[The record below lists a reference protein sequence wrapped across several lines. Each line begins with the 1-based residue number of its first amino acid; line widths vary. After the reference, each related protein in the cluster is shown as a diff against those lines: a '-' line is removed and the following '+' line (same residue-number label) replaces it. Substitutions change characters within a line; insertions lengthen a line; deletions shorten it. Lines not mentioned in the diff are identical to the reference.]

1 MKTIEIIGH
10 KRANLGK
17 RDSKSLRLEAK
28 VPGVMYGGNEQVHFY
43 TYMSLLQNLV
53 YVADAQFVILNLEG
67 TEYRCILQD
76 IQFHP
81 VSEMILHIDMLQI
94 FDDKKIVMDVP
105 VITKG
110 NSPGVAMGGLLSI
123 KVRKL
128 PVKAYPANMPESLQV
143 DLSTLNLKDIVRVKN
158 LKNDSKFEI
167 LKVDGFPI
175 VSVDLSR
182 ALKSAASKE
191 GKS

>member
-17 RDSKSLRLEAK
+17 RNSKDLRLEAK
-28 VPGVMYGGNEQVHFY
+28 VPGVLYGGKEQIHFH
-43 TYMSLLQNLV
+43 TYMALLKGLV
-53 YVADAQFVILNLEG
+53 YNTDAQFVNLNIDGIEF
-67 TEYRCILQD
+67 RCILQE

-81 VSEMILHIDMLQI
+81 VSDMILHVDFLQI
-94 FDDKKIVMDVP
+94 FDDKKITMDIP
-105 VITKG
+105 VVTVG
-110 NSPGVAMGGLLSI
+110 SSPGVAMGGLLSI

-128 PVKAYPANMPESLQV
+128 PLRAFPKNMPESLQV
-143 DLSTLNLKDIVRVKN
+143 DLSNLNLKDIVRVKDI
-158 LKNDSKFEI
+158 KDDSKFEI

-175 VSVDLSR
+175 VSIDLSR

>member
-17 RDSKSLRLEAK
+17 RGSKTLRLDAK
-28 VPGVMYGGNEQVHFY
+28 VPGVMYGGKEQVHFY
-43 TYMSLLQNLV
+43 TYMSLLKDLV
-53 YVADAQFVILNLEG
+53 YVADAQFVNLNIEG
-67 TEYRCILQD
+67 TEYKCILQE

-81 VSEMILHIDMLQI
+81 VSDMIMHIDMLQV
-94 FDDKKIVMDVP
+94 FDDKKITVDVP
-105 VITKG
+105 VITSG

-128 PVKAYPANMPESLQV
+128 PVRAYPKDMPESLQV
-143 DLSTLNLKDIVRVKN
+143 DLSKLNLKDIVTVKD
-158 LKNDSKFEI
+158 LKVDSQFEI

>member
-17 RDSKSLRLEAK
+17 RDSKTLRLDAK
-28 VPGVMYGGNEQVHFY
+28 VPGVMYGGKEQIHFY
-43 TYMSLLQNLV
+43 TYMSLLKDLV
-53 YVADAQFVILNLEG
+53 YVADAQFVNLNLEG
-67 TEYRCILQD
+67 TEHKCILQE

-81 VSEMILHIDMLQI
+81 VSDMILHIDMLQI
-94 FDDKKIVMDVP
+94 FDDKKIVMDIP
-105 VITKG
+105 VVTKG
-110 NSPGVAMGGLLSI
+110 NSPGVAIGGLLSI

-128 PVKAYPANMPESLQV
+128 PVRAYPKDMPESLQV
-143 DLSTLNLKDIVRVKN
+143 DLSRLNLKDIVRVKD
-158 LKNDSKFEI
+158 LKNESRFEI

-182 ALKSAASKE
+182 ALKSATSKE

>member
-17 RDSKSLRLEAK
+17 RNSKDLRLEAK
-28 VPGVMYGGNEQVHFY
+28 VPGVLYGGKEQVHFY
-43 TYMSLLQNLV
+43 TYMSLLKGLV
-53 YVADAQFVILNLEG
+53 YNTDAQFVKLNIEG
-67 TEYRCILQD
+67 TEYRCIMQE

-81 VSEMILHIDMLQI
+81 VSDMILHVDFLQI
-94 FDDKKIVMDVP
+94 FDDKKITMDIP
-105 VITKG
+105 VVTKG

-128 PVKAYPANMPESLQV
+128 PLRALPKNMPESIQV
-143 DLSTLNLKDIVRVKN
+143 DLSNLNLKDIVRVKDV
-158 LKNDSKFEI
+158 KDDSKFEI
-167 LKVDGFPI
+167 LKVDGFPL
-175 VSVDLSR
+175 VSIDLSR

-191 GKS
+191 AKS

>member
-17 RDSKSLRLEAK
+17 SESKSLRLDAK
-28 VPGVMYGGNEQVHFY
+28 VPGVMYGGKEQVHFY
-43 TYMSLLQNLV
+43 TYMSVLKDLV
-53 YVADAQFVILNLEG
+53 YVADAQFVSLNIEG
-67 TEYRCILQD
+67 KIYKCILQE

-81 VSEMILHIDMLQI
+81 VSDMILHIDMLQI
-94 FDDKKIVMDVP
+94 FEDKKINMDIP

-128 PVKAYPANMPESLQV
+128 PVRALPKDMPESLQV
-143 DLSTLNLKDIVRVKN
+143 DLAKLNLKDIFRVKDM
-158 LKNDSKFEI
+158 KNDKYEI
-167 LKVDGFPI
+167 LKVDGFPV
-175 VSVDLSR
+175 VSIDLSR
-182 ALKSAASKE
+182 ALKSAASRE